1 MLILS
6 VAAAVV
12 ASVVLVCVTRRCAEI
27 SPKTACA
34 QSLDT
39 GGRKILENR
48 TMLCAP
54 ALLHAHSCTFPWET
68 PNASLL
74 LKKGAAQS
82 EESLAIVQM
91 CTNF

>member
-1 MLILS
+1 MSSLLLS

-12 ASVVLVCVTRRCAEI
+12 PSVVLVCVTRRCAEI

-39 GGRKILENR
+39 GGRKILENH
-48 TMLCAP
+48 TMLFAP

-68 PNASLL
+68 PKRFFSII
-74 LKKGAAQS
+74 KGCS
-82 EESLAIVQM
+82 
-91 CTNF
+91 